1 MWKCSETVFCS
12 LCSER
17 MAASLGLWK
26 PVSKGTN
33 RKPVGLPL
41 LCESHLAQGSMGAA
55 LFVMSVETDAIQM
68 P

>member
-1 MWKCSETVFCS
+1 
-12 LCSER
+12 